1 MDGLT
6 WMRDMINGI
15 EYESMS
21 KKGAMRWCWLSF
33 KIFQHFF
40 EITMK
45 CIYHDLW
52 SVLAIPMKQFAFI
65 IALRYENETPLM
77 EEKLVLLQSK
87 QLK

>member
-40 EITMK
+40 WNNDEVHLPWPLKCSCNSYETI
-45 CIYHDLW
+45 CIYDSSTLW
-52 SVLAIPMKQFAFI
+52 KWNATNGREISVAPIK
-65 IALRYENETPLM
+65 TT
-77 EEKLVLLQSK
+77 
-87 QLK
+87 

>member
-33 KIFQHFF
+33 KAFWTFF
-40 EITMK
+40 WNNDEMQLPWPLKCSCNSYETI
-45 CIYHDLW
+45 CIYDSSTLW
-52 SVLAIPMKQFAFI
+52 KLMA
-65 IALRYENETPLM
+65 LM

-87 QLK
+87 QYK